1 MALNLTQFKADLKA
15 ALLRAQAKN
24 QVDDL
29 GEHPA
34 ETAMENLANE
44 IATEVDKYIR
54 SGTVK
59 TQVDVT
65 SVSTTVTG
73 TCATPA
79 GAGTIAGSGSGTGS
93 GNGVGYVA

>member
-1 MALNLTQFKADLKA
+1 MALNLTKFKADLKT

-24 QVDDL
+24 QKDGMDSD
-29 GEHPA
+29 
-34 ETAMENLANE
+34 TAMENLANE

-59 TQVDVT
+59 TKVDVT

-79 GAGTIAGSGSGTGS
+79 GAGTISGTGNGTGS
-93 GNGVGYVA
+93 GNGTGYME

>member
-1 MALNLTQFKADLKA
+1 MALNLTKFKEDLKT
-15 ALLRAQAKN
+15 ALLKAQAKN
-24 QVDDL
+24 QKDGMDSD
-29 GEHPA
+29 
-34 ETAMENLANE
+34 TAMENLANE

-65 SVSTTVTG
+65 SVTTTVTG

-79 GAGTIAGSGSGTGS
+79 GAGTIAGSGNGTGI
-93 GNGVGYVA
+93 GNGTGYME

>member
-1 MALNLTQFKADLKA
+1 MALNLTKLKADLKT
-15 ALLRAQAKN
+15 ALLRAQSKI
-24 QVDDL
+24 QKDVMDSD
-29 GEHPA
+29 
-34 ETAMENLANE
+34 TAMENLANE

-73 TCATPA
+73 TCSTPA
-79 GAGTIAGSGSGTGS
+79 GAGTIAGSGNGTGS
-93 GNGVGYVA
+93 GNGVGYME

>member
-1 MALNLTQFKADLKA
+1 MSLNLTKFKVDLKT
-15 ALLRAQAKN
+15 ALLKAQVKN
-24 QVDDL
+24 QKDGVTID
-29 GEHPA
+29 
-34 ETAMENLANE
+34 TAMENLANE

-93 GNGVGYVA
+93 GNGVGYVE

>member
-1 MALNLTQFKADLKA
+1 MALNLTKFKADLKT
-15 ALLRAQAKN
+15 ALLKAQAKN
-24 QVDDL
+24 QKDGMDSD
-29 GEHPA
+29 
-34 ETAMENLANE
+34 TSMENLANE

-59 TQVDVT
+59 TKVDVT

-79 GAGTIAGSGSGTGS
+79 GAGTIAGSGNGTGI
-93 GNGVGYVA
+93 GNGTGYME

>member
-1 MALNLTQFKADLKA
+1 MSLNLTQFKADLKT
-15 ALLRAQAKN
+15 ALLRAQSKN
-24 QVDDL
+24 QVDGMTID
-29 GEHPA
+29 
-34 ETAMENLANE
+34 TAMENLADE

-93 GNGVGYVA
+93 GNGTGYVE

>member
-1 MALNLTQFKADLKA
+1 MALNLTNFKADSKT
-15 ALLRAQAKN
+15 ALLKAQAKN
-24 QVDDL
+24 QKDDMD
-29 GEHPA
+29 PD
-34 ETAMENLANE
+34 TAMENLANE

-65 SVSTTVTG
+65 SVTTTVTG

-79 GAGTIAGSGSGTGS
+79 GAGTIAGSGNGTGI
-93 GNGVGYVA
+93 GNGTGYME

>member
-1 MALNLTQFKADLKA
+1 MALNLTKFKADLKT
-15 ALLRAQAKN
+15 ALLKAQAKN
-24 QVDDL
+24 QKDGMDSD
-29 GEHPA
+29 
-34 ETAMENLANE
+34 TAMENLANE

-65 SVSTTVTG
+65 SVTTTVTG

-79 GAGTIAGSGSGTGS
+79 GAGTIAGSGNGTGS
-93 GNGVGYVA
+93 GNGVGYME

>member
-1 MALNLTQFKADLKA
+1 MSLNLTKFKSDLKA
-15 ALLRAQAKN
+15 ALLKAQKKN
-24 QVDDL
+24 QKDGVTID
-29 GEHPA
+29 
-34 ETAMENLANE
+34 TAMENLANE
-44 IATEVDKYIR
+44 IATEVDKYIK

-93 GNGVGYVA
+93 GNGVGYVE

>member
-1 MALNLTQFKADLKA
+1 MSLNLTQFKADLKT
-15 ALLRAQAKN
+15 ALLRAQSKN
-24 QVDDL
+24 QKDGMDSD
-29 GEHPA
+29 
-34 ETAMENLANE
+34 TAIENLANE

-65 SVSTTVTG
+65 SVSTTVEG

-79 GAGTIAGSGSGTGS
+79 GAGTIAGTGNGTGS
-93 GNGVGYVA
+93 GNGTGYME

>member
-1 MALNLTQFKADLKA
+1 MALNLTKFKADLKT
-15 ALLRAQAKN
+15 ALLKAQAKN
-24 QVDDL
+24 QKDDMD
-29 GEHPA
+29 HD
-34 ETAMENLANE
+34 TAMENLANE

-65 SVSTTVTG
+65 SVTTTVTG

-79 GAGTIAGSGSGTGS
+79 GAGTIAGSGNGTGI
-93 GNGVGYVA
+93 GNGTGYME

>member
-1 MALNLTQFKADLKA
+1 MALNLTKFKADLKT
-15 ALLRAQAKN
+15 ALLKAQAKN
-24 QVDDL
+24 QKDGMDSD
-29 GEHPA
+29 
-34 ETAMENLANE
+34 TAMENLANE

-65 SVSTTVTG
+65 SVTTTVTG

-79 GAGTIAGSGSGTGS
+79 GAGTIAGSGNGTGI
-93 GNGVGYVA
+93 GNGTGYME

>member
-1 MALNLTQFKADLKA
+1 MALNLTKFKVDLKT
-15 ALLRAQAKN
+15 ALLREQSKN
-24 QVDDL
+24 QKDGMDSD
-29 GEHPA
+29 
-34 ETAMENLANE
+34 TAMENLANE

-59 TQVDVT
+59 TKVDVT

-79 GAGTIAGSGSGTGS
+79 GAGTIAGTGNGTGS
-93 GNGVGYVA
+93 GNGTGYME